1 VDPTASERTNRPSPR
16 DKMFY
21 TVAATVYK
29 TVPEVK
35 TAPTGNGLPTVNRQ
49 KPVKTDRFD

>member
-1 VDPTASERTNRPSPR
+1 MWNQFTVDPTASERTNRPSPR
-16 DKMFY
+16 NKMFY

-35 TAPTGNGLPTVNRQ
+35 TAPTGNGLPTVNR
-49 KPVKTDRFD
+49 